1 MLDINSGL
9 SSFTLQ
15 QNILCRSMEI
25 EVEGD
30 NGGGGDGGG
39 VGGNGGGDHDHRR
52 LVAYLVWEDLTVVVP
67 SFRGGATRRLLHGVT
82 GYAEPGR
89 IMAVMGPS
97 GSGKST
103 LLDSLAGLF
112 FFSSSVQ

>member
-30 NGGGGDGGG
+30 NGGGGD

-52 LVAYLVWEDLTVVVP
+52 LVAYLVCEDLTVVVP
-67 SFRGGATRRLLHGVT
+67 RFRGGATRRLLHGVT